1 MPADKGTGIADDA
14 GTYEDLPEPEEAPAP
29 ARSARPRNAS
39 GIASD
44 ANLFEGLL
52 EESSDAVQR
61 LDSQWLYQVHGQ
73 VFGPVRPKELLEM
86 LYRGEITPDTP
97 ISPEDGDFLPLRRI
111 GVFRSHLPKVEAH
124 RRDLEAAKAKDQL
137 EAKRRLKRR
146 LGWASLAL
154 VAALGG
160 SLGIAMWVRQSRAA
174 AVEAEKAA
182 KEAQLKAELD
192 ALLASVTIEP
202 PLLSVVDDEP
212 EEDPGGGKRPKRRK
226 KSAVARISG
235 GTSATGEI
243 TKAEIMQ
250 GMAQAFSGFKHCIV
264 QQMQRDKDS
273 VPEQIVLTFSVD
285 NQGKAQNFSLTDR
298 FLRKSPL
305 KDCLG
310 GQIARVQWRAYKG
323 EVQNIEYPITIGRR

>member
-14 GTYEDLPEPEEAPAP
+14 GTYEDLPEPEAAPAP
-29 ARSARPRNAS
+29 ARSAPPRAGS

-61 LDSQWLYQVHGQ
+61 LDSEWLYQVHGQ

-86 LYRGEITPDTP
+86 LYRGEITPDTA
-97 ISPEDGDFLPLRRI
+97 IAPEDGDFLPLRRI

-124 RRDLEAAKAKDQL
+124 RRELEVARARDQA
-137 EAKRRLKRR
+137 EARRRFKRRV
-146 LGWASLAL
+146 GWASLAL
-154 VAALGG
+154 VVAVAG
-160 SLGIAMWVRQSRAA
+160 SGGIAFWVRSSRQEAA
-174 AVEAEKAA
+174 EAEKAA
-182 KEAQLKAELD
+182 KEAKLKDELE
-192 ALLASVTIEP
+192 ALLASVSIEP

-212 EEDPGGGKRPKRRK
+212 EGPTGGKRARRPRK
-226 KSAVARISG
+226 TAVARFSG
-235 GTSATGEI
+235 GSAAKGEI
-243 TKAEIMQ
+243 SKAEIMQ
-250 GMAQAFSGFKHCIV
+250 GMAQAFPGFKHCIV
-264 QQMQRDKDS
+264 QQMQRDRDS
-273 VPEQIVLTFSVD
+273 VPEQLVLTFSVN

-310 GQIARVQWRAYKG
+310 GQVARVSWRTFTG
-323 EVQNIEYPITIGRR
+323 EVQNIEYPITIGHR